1 VKGNWDV
8 RMIRLEE
15 VHKRFGDQK
24 VLDGLSLEIQAGTVT
39 TIIGRSGGG
48 KSVLMRQMIGLEKPD
63 SGAIYFNDDNIVGM
77 NASELNRLRRRF
89 GVLFQ
94 DAALFDSLTVAEN
107 VAFPLKEHL
116 KLPERKVA
124 EIVEEKLAK
133 VGMKNHREKFPG
145 ALSGGMRKRVGLA
158 RALALD
164 PEIVFFDEPTS
175 GLDPVTKGV
184 IYRLILDTHRERSIT
199 YVLVSHDIQGVLK
212 VSDEIMMLFNGKI
225 SAKGTPQE
233 IMNSSDPVIRQF
245 ISGAAEGPI
254 TVD

>member
-1 VKGNWDV
+1 
-8 RMIRLEE
+8 MIRLEE
-15 VHKRFGDQK
+15 VHKRYGEQK
-24 VLDGLSLEIQAGTVT
+24 VLDGLSLDIRTGAVT

-48 KSVLMRQMIGLEKPD
+48 KSVLIRQMIGLENPD
-63 SGAIYFNDDNIVGM
+63 SGAIYIDGKNIVGM
-77 NASELNRLRRRF
+77 KASELNKLRRRF

-94 DAALFDSLTVAEN
+94 DAALFDSLSVEEN

-133 VGMKNHREKFPG
+133 VGMSHHKQKFPG
-145 ALSGGMRKRVGLA
+145 TLSGGMRKRVGLA

-164 PEIVFFDEPTS
+164 PDIVFFDEPTS
-175 GLDPVTKGV
+175 GLDPITKGV

-212 VSDEIMMLFNGKI
+212 VSDEIMLLFKGKI
-225 SAKGTPQE
+225 SVKGTPQE
-233 IMNSSDPVIRQF
+233 IMNSSDPAIRQF

-254 TVD
+254 AVD

>member
-1 VKGNWDV
+1 MKGDWDTG
-8 RMIRLEE
+8 MIRLEE
-15 VHKRFGDQK
+15 VHKRYGDQR
-24 VLDGLSLEIQAGTVT
+24 VLNGLNLEIRAGAVT

-63 SGAIYFNDDNIVGM
+63 SGAIYFEGDNIVGM
-77 NASELNRLRRRF
+77 KPAELNRLRRRF

-94 DAALFDSLTVAEN
+94 DAALFDSLSVAEN

-164 PEIVFFDEPTS
+164 PDVVFFDEPTS

-184 IYRLILDTHRERSIT
+184 IYQLIFDTHRDRSIT
-199 YVLVSHDIQGVLK
+199 YVLVSHDIQGVMK

-233 IMNSSDPVIRQF
+233 IISSSDPVIRQF
-245 ISGAAEGPI
+245 ISGSAEGPI
-254 TVD
+254 PVD